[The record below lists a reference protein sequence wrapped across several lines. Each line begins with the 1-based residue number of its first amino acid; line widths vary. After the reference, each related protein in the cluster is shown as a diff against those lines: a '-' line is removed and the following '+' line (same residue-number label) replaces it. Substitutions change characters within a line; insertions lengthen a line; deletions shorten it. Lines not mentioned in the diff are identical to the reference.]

1 MTAEM
6 RISRELPRANAQ
18 AGQAVLPAG
27 TPPSQARVAV
37 LLHGASMWVLE
48 AALAVGAIAT
58 ALLLG
63 VGR

>member
-1 MTAEM
+1 MDAQM
-6 RISRELPRANAQ
+6 RIGRELPGADAQ
-18 AGQAVLPAG
+18 PSGAVLPAVL
-27 TPPSQARVAV
+27 PASQARVAV

-48 AALAVGAIAT
+48 AALAIGAIAT